1 MSTYNNT
8 APSPFDQLHWTAQEL
23 AEAVPR
29 RLHELVRFDA
39 QTHEAANS
47 AAKAVRRLD
56 WQRRGYAPNGELP
69 AFIRVC

>member
-23 AEAVPR
+23 TEAVPR

-39 QTHEAANS
+39 KPVEAANS
-47 AAKAVRRLD
+47 VPKTARRFD
-56 WQRRGYAPNGELP
+56 WQRRGYAPYGDLP

>member
-1 MSTYNNT
+1 MSTNNT

-23 AEAVPR
+23 TEAVPR

-39 QTHEAANS
+39 ESVEAANS
-47 AAKAVRRLD
+47 VAKVVRRPDL
-56 WQRRGYAPNGELP
+56 QRRGYAPNGDLP